1 MANDTPNPS
10 KIPKYYDSNIRKW
23 CFPNEAF
30 FNFFG
35 GYDSI
40 QAEDVYHII
49 KFFDRGLNA
58 YRYELFLSLDLK
70 PPYKLTIPMDYWLLA
85 FVKELR
91 LLSLLKESP
100 YCVWVYSYAHKLA
113 VRMSISYLVIMAQE
127 RFEPEEIGLR
137 ELQKLALDFKDLP
150 GTAMQMLMGI
160 ERRPFL
166 LREITNLHFS
176 INLTISPQRML
187 KIFDY
192 IKLHGHD
199 DAPNYIHDIIEVIPP
214 EKSTIIE
221 MFREVRLR
229 PIHLSPS
236 YQRQWDQFKE
246 FFDTDAEGYRYSQNP
261 EDFYR
266 WHRVTPKNQPR
277 RSLSEALRIYIPEIY
292 NQAPHINEDLIYPFN
307 ELPVQP
313 YEPPFGSTV
322 IDMLVATYEPFT
334 PITSADQL
342 CHLILSAYEITE
354 TFNPCHDQYTNHNYM
369 HIIQILTFFYEV
381 YAQKYREPLV
391 LVHADSP
398 ELLIFRHQN
407 VPVGSPPIYVILSYR
422 NSGYLRS
429 SILCAS
435 TLYALLLVFGTA
447 QTVRIFQEG
456 RNVQTYSSPVEFFGE
471 LNFREFRRFFI
482 KEVFYGDYYSKIP
495 RGNATPEDQFRR
507 DLLQILTLKNRGLRV
522 EFSTDVVPA
531 KYRLLHP
538 IFFLQIWDY
547 RELPPKPLLTE
558 DDLYL
563 FYNLPFEMEDSYQF
577 EQNSP
582 LLHPL
587 DEFALEQAIQEW
599 PLQQKMFEFGFI
611 DDPEDEPE
619 EDDIDPE
626 IDHEPEKP
634 DEMDEMLGMPFYDPS
649 DFADDDEEDGNED
662 EENDE

>member
-10 KIPKYYDSNIRKW
+10 EIPKYYEPNSQKW
-23 CFPNEAF
+23 CFPKRTF

-35 GYDSI
+35 GFEPN
-40 QAEDVYHII
+40 QREDVYHII
-49 KFFDRGLNA
+49 KFFDRVTNT

-70 PPYKLTIPMDYWLLA
+70 PPYKLTIPMDYWLMA
-85 FVKELR
+85 FVKDLR

-137 ELQKLALDFKDLP
+137 ELQKLAVDFKDLP

-166 LREITNLHFS
+166 RYEITNPQFT
-176 INLTISPQRML
+176 INLTISPKRML
-187 KIFDY
+187 KIMDY

-214 EKSTIIE
+214 EKSAIPERDCEI
-221 MFREVRLR
+221 RLR

-246 FFDTDAEGYRYSQNP
+246 FYATDADGYRYCQNP
-261 EDFYR
+261 NEYYR
-266 WHRVTPKNQPR
+266 WFDIFPKEPP
-277 RSLSEALRIYIPEIY
+277 RIYLPEIH
-292 NQAPHINEDLIYPFN
+292 NQYPHINEDLIYPFN

-391 LVHADSP
+391 LVYTDSP

-407 VPVGSPPIYVILSYR
+407 VPVGSPPIYVILTYD
-422 NSGYLRS
+422 NSKNYSTRG
-429 SILCAS
+429 S

-456 RNVQTYSSPVEFFGE
+456 RNVQTYSFPVHFFGE
-471 LNFREFRRFFI
+471 LNFREFRRFFFQ
-482 KEVFYGDYYSKIP
+482 EVFFGEYQNIP
-495 RGNATPEDQFRR
+495 LWDATPEDKLRR
-507 DLLQILTLKNRGLRV
+507 DLLQILSLKNRGLRV
-522 EFSTDVVPA
+522 EFSTNVVPA

-538 IFFLQIWDY
+538 TFFLQIWDY

-563 FYNLPFEMEDSYQF
+563 FYHLPFDMEIPYQL
-577 EQNSP
+577 EQEPP

-587 DEFALEQAIQEW
+587 EEFALEQSIQEW

-611 DDPEDEPE
+611 NDPEDEPE

-626 IDHEPEKP
+626 IDPEPEKT